1 MQTWRSI
8 FLGASE
14 LPRELSAFELEA
26 FFTFSADE
34 RQLIEQRRAP
44 SLKLGLALQ
53 IGFLR
58 MSGHPLDA
66 FRIVPANLW
75 RHLGAQFSVV
85 PPDLASLRALYRRGN
100 TLFDHQQLACQ
111 VLGFRWM
118 SEHQQRYLVTLLR
131 DVSGC
136 VKRRVFGEVSW
147 L

>member
-75 RHLGAQFSVV
+75 RQLGAQFSVV
-85 PPDLASLRALYRRGN
+85 TLISHHFARYTGQGIHFSN
-100 TLFDHQQLACQ
+100 T
-111 VLGFRWM
+111 
-118 SEHQQRYLVTLLR
+118 SN
-131 DVSGC
+131 
-136 VKRRVFGEVSW
+136 
-147 L
+147 